1 VLRSLQE
8 PGVSQ
13 RVRPLG
19 PTGNPRPQATA
30 HAAPNCSTPSN
41 SNAAPADPAWSR
53 RCSHDHRRISRRG
66 WAESEALTRA
76 LINLAARGLR
86 THCSDATLSELWL
99 SDHPGERREA
109 TRLCQGCPVFAP
121 CGAAAD
127 ERDERHGV
135 WGGVDRTVTPGRA
148 KSKRDRLASAHRR
161 VCGEAKMIMVR
172 DFPTIPA
179 SSFLACYFGI
189 VQGNSPGWS
198 RARESPLHV
207 EFGSSGGPHHGERSS
222 HQYSPVNMP
231 MKRMKPTSKR
241 TKATIP
247 AVSQL

>member
-1 VLRSLQE
+1 VVFVLIA
-8 PGVSQ
+8 
-13 RVRPLG
+13 
-19 PTGNPRPQATA
+19 PTPHSPSYGYPITPANDAKP
-30 HAAPNCSTPSN
+30 HASAK
-41 SNAAPADPAWSR
+41 AAQ
-53 RCSHDHRRISRRG
+53 CSHP
-66 WAESEALTRA
+66 AVL
-76 LINLAARGLR
+76 LLMN
-86 THCSDATLSELWL
+86 ATNVT
-99 SDHPGERREA
+99 A
-109 TRLCQGCPVFAP
+109 
-121 CGAAAD
+121 CGAASTAQSHPA
-127 ERDERHGV
+127 EQ
-135 WGGVDRTVTPGRA
+135 RA
-148 KSKRDRLASAHRR
+148 KRDRLASAHRR